1 CSSDLVLSRPET
13 LEGNLKHIYEE
24 LQTQQPQMNIHLV
37 QTTNK
42 MDTKLFKDIS
52 FLSNAAY
59 LIIEDYYLPIYL
71 IKPSKHLKVIQL
83 WHAAGAFKKFGY
95 STVHTK
101 FGPSTSYLNIIPIHS
116 NYTHVYVSGTRM
128 IPYYAEA
135 FNMSPERIF

>member
-1 CSSDLVLSRPET
+1 MGKQSKLKSLLLYMYKQTYRVIYACSTIIRKTDKNKAVFVLSRSEI
-13 LEGNLKHIYEE
+13 LERNLKQIYEE
-24 LQTQQPQMNIHLV
+24 LHAQQQQMNIHLI

-42 MDTKLFKDIS
+42 MDTKLIKDIS

-101 FGPSTSYLNIIPIHS
+101 FGPSTSY
-116 NYTHVYVSGTRM
+116 
-128 IPYYAEA
+128 
-135 FNMSPERIF
+135 